1 MKKKSLLFFLLLV
14 LTLIPSSVVRANEV
28 SLSPYVKVI
37 SEPVVPY
44 VKETIDGG
52 AVYTQRNLKTLFR
65 GDLADQKWQDQ
76 TVSTVSADASNVQV
90 VTWQK
95 TGTTGWG
102 GATLRETIVDFE
114 SKNPG
119 YMVIAGVNGDFADIG
134 ATTMTYQSAN
144 TFVRNGDII
153 KKDTASSSNKGVL
166 GFSEFGKGYVVGRP
180 KASDNI
186 YLKIYQNQSYD
197 NDDIIDEIK
206 IDSINSLD
214 SEGITLLYPGVGKI
228 NVEGA
233 TIYKGEYIEYKTSND
248 YYPTTNSI
256 LGSFLKGQIVDVI
269 TNLSM
274 IDGVNEGEFYLADYS
289 GQLNS
294 KLAVGTTLKCE
305 YKLLGEFDGIYNTL
319 GYTHKILSDGVPMY
333 QGKAYAS
340 DTFVSSIHPRTVI
353 GFKADHSPVL
363 MVIDGRGP
371 VNSQRTGVTLF
382 EAGELLR
389 LNDCVQGFNL
399 DGGGSSTM
407 IIRDE
412 TGKLVVVNTPSD
424 GHERVVG
431 ICVLFVIQKP
441 NIEITNI
448 TDSSIT
454 VEQTAPIVKGT
465 LENIEIRLDGQ
476 TYPMT
481 NGKVGISRLSKGT
494 EYNFSYTYDLVYN
507 GERYNGLSRRVVI
520 KTDEF
525 TTPEIKKFAF
535 GKVNNNE
542 ITFDYRINDV
552 DNRITRAY
560 IEFNNFKV
568 DVAVDETQA
577 KVTNL
582 PLNEEIAFKLVLE
595 YADKTIVS
603 DVLTKTLTGGGSSGG
618 GCNAGANAISIFAG
632 IGSLAGIIYISL
644 RRK

>member
-1 MKKKSLLFFLLLV
+1 MKKKSVLFFLLLV

-233 TIYKGEYIEYKTSND
+233 TIIK
-248 YYPTTNSI
+248 
-256 LGSFLKGQIVDVI
+256 
-269 TNLSM
+269 
-274 IDGVNEGEFYLADYS
+274 A
-289 GQLNS
+289 
-294 KLAVGTTLKCE
+294 
-305 YKLLGEFDGIYNTL
+305 NTL
-319 GYTHKILSDGVPMY
+319 NIKHQTIIIQQPILS
-333 QGKAYAS
+333 
-340 DTFVSSIHPRTVI
+340 
-353 GFKADHSPVL
+353 
-363 MVIDGRGP
+363 
-371 VNSQRTGVTLF
+371 
-382 EAGELLR
+382 
-389 LNDCVQGFNL
+389 
-399 DGGGSSTM
+399 
-407 IIRDE
+407 
-412 TGKLVVVNTPSD
+412 
-424 GHERVVG
+424 
-431 ICVLFVIQKP
+431 
-441 NIEITNI
+441 
-448 TDSSIT
+448 
-454 VEQTAPIVKGT
+454 
-465 LENIEIRLDGQ
+465 
-476 TYPMT
+476 
-481 NGKVGISRLSKGT
+481 
-494 EYNFSYTYDLVYN
+494 
-507 GERYNGLSRRVVI
+507 
-520 KTDEF
+520 
-525 TTPEIKKFAF
+525 
-535 GKVNNNE
+535 
-542 ITFDYRINDV
+542 
-552 DNRITRAY
+552 
-560 IEFNNFKV
+560 
-568 DVAVDETQA
+568 
-577 KVTNL
+577 
-582 PLNEEIAFKLVLE
+582 
-595 YADKTIVS
+595 
-603 DVLTKTLTGGGSSGG
+603 
-618 GCNAGANAISIFAG
+618 
-632 IGSLAGIIYISL
+632 
-644 RRK
+644 